1 MFVPYS
7 RRSIMK
13 CAKLILFIALAF
25 LVTESFGARLV
36 KSKLGDIDV
45 TSEKGGGKVV
55 CTASFND
62 ELTIVKDSGTEVL
75 VKGRCGQGWVAK
87 SKVEYVAAGPGD
99 KVYNMS
105 EFNVQAW
112 IDNPTGIFV
121 LEDDAADFDGVT
133 IDRDFREYLTYT
145 MDREQTEMHNGEN

>member
-1 MFVPYS
+1 
-7 RRSIMK
+7 MK
-13 CAKLILFIALAF
+13 CAKLVMFFALAL
-25 LVTESFGARLV
+25 LVTTSSAARLV

-62 ELTIVKDSGTEVL
+62 ELSIVKEADTEVL

-87 SKVEYVAAGPGD
+87 SKVEYVAVGPGD

-121 LEDDAADFDGVT
+121 LDDDVTDFEGVT

-145 MDREQTEMHNGEN
+145 IDREQTEMHNGEN

>member
-13 CAKLILFIALAF
+13 CAKLIMFIALAF

>member
-1 MFVPYS
+1 
-7 RRSIMK
+7 MK
-13 CAKLILFIALAF
+13 YVKLIMFITLAF
-25 LVTESFGARLV
+25 LVTESFGAKLV

-62 ELTIVKDSGTEVL
+62 ELTIVRDSGTEVL
-75 VKGRCGQGWVAK
+75 VKGRCEQEWVAK

>member
-13 CAKLILFIALAF
+13 CAKLIMFIALAF

-62 ELTIVKDSGTEVL
+62 ELTIVRDSGTEVL

>member
-1 MFVPYS
+1 
-7 RRSIMK
+7 MK
-13 CAKLILFIALAF
+13 EA
-25 LVTESFGARLV
+25 
-36 KSKLGDIDV
+36 D
-45 TSEKGGGKVV
+45 
-55 CTASFND
+55 
-62 ELTIVKDSGTEVL
+62 TEVL

-121 LEDDAADFDGVT
+121 LDDDVTDFEGVT

-145 MDREQTEMHNGEN
+145 IDREQTEMHNGEN

>member
-1 MFVPYS
+1 
-7 RRSIMK
+7 MK
-13 CAKLILFIALAF
+13 CAKLIMFIALAF

-62 ELTIVKDSGTEVL
+62 ELTIVRDSGTEVL

-121 LEDDAADFDGVT
+121 LEDDAANFDGVT

>member
-1 MFVPYS
+1 
-7 RRSIMK
+7 MK

-25 LVTESFGARLV
+25 LVTESFGAKLV

-62 ELTIVKDSGTEVL
+62 ELSIVKEADTEVL

-121 LEDDAADFDGVT
+121 LEDDAADFDGVS
-133 IDRDFREYLTYT
+133 IDRDFKEYLTYT
-145 MDREQTEMHNGEN
+145 MDREQTEMQHGEN

>member
-1 MFVPYS
+1 
-7 RRSIMK
+7 MK
-13 CAKLILFIALAF
+13 CAKLIMFIALAF

-75 VKGRCGQGWVAK
+75 VKGRCGQGWGAK

-121 LEDDAADFDGVT
+121 LEDDAAAFDGVT

>member
-25 LVTESFGARLV
+25 FVTESFGARLV

>member
-1 MFVPYS
+1 
-7 RRSIMK
+7 MK
-13 CAKLILFIALAF
+13 CAKLVMFFALAL
-25 LVTESFGARLV
+25 LVTTSSAARLV

-62 ELTIVKDSGTEVL
+62 ELSIVKEADTEVL

-87 SKVEYVAAGPGD
+87 SKVEYVAGGPGD

-121 LEDDAADFDGVT
+121 LDDDVTDFEGVT

-145 MDREQTEMHNGEN
+145 IDREQTEMHNGEN

>member
-1 MFVPYS
+1 
-7 RRSIMK
+7 MK

-62 ELTIVKDSGTEVL
+62 ELTIVKYSGTEVL

>member
-1 MFVPYS
+1 MFVPFL

-25 LVTESFGARLV
+25 LVTESFGAKLV

-55 CTASFND
+55 CTVSFND

-87 SKVEYVAAGPGD
+87 SKVEYVAADPGD

-121 LEDDAADFDGVT
+121 LEDDAADFDGVS
-133 IDRDFREYLTYT
+133 IDRDFKEYLTYT
-145 MDREQTEMHNGEN
+145 MDREQTEMRNGEN

>member
-1 MFVPYS
+1 
-7 RRSIMK
+7 MK

-62 ELTIVKDSGTEVL
+62 ELTIVKDSRTEVL